1 MPRVTI
7 FGGSS
12 RRRLVLLSAFGIV
25 AALGGWAFVSLGHV
39 LYEVDPLERSDVIFV
54 LDGSYM
60 ERPAEAAHL
69 YMEGWAPR
77 IILSR
82 QLSDN
87 AENVLQRQG
96 LKIQSVMEAQKTAMM
111 LIGVPESAIEIMS
124 ATRDNTAGESSELR
138 RLLQSRGWSRII
150 VVTSKF
156 HTARAGFAFR
166 RSFNG
171 TGIQVIVQATRYDTT
186 DIDRWWEP
194 RRNLRMGL
202 FEAQSLLA
210 YWLGLSD

>member
-7 FGGSS
+7 FGGSP
-12 RRRLVLLSAFGIV
+12 RRIVLLSAFGIV

-69 YMEGWAPR
+69 FMEGWAPR

-82 QLSDN
+82 RLQDN
-87 AENVLQRQG
+87 AENVLLRQG
-96 LKIQSVMEAQKTAMM
+96 LKIQSVMDAQKTAMM
-111 LIGVPESAIEIMS
+111 LMGVPESAIEIML
-124 ATRDNTAGESSELR
+124 ATRDNTAGESAELR

-166 RSFNG
+166 RSFSG
-171 TGIQVIVQATRYDTT
+171 TGIKVIVQATRYDTT

-194 RRNLRMGL
+194 RRNLRSGL

-210 YWLGLSD
+210 YRLGLSD

>member
-1 MPRVTI
+1 
-7 FGGSS
+7 
-12 RRRLVLLSAFGIV
+12 
-25 AALGGWAFVSLGHV
+25 
-39 LYEVDPLERSDVIFV
+39 
-54 LDGSYM
+54 
-60 ERPAEAAHL
+60 
-69 YMEGWAPR
+69 
-77 IILSR
+77 
-82 QLSDN
+82 
-87 AENVLQRQG
+87 
-96 LKIQSVMEAQKTAMM
+96 MEAQKTAMM

-210 YWLGLSD
+210 YGWDYPTEEWRKVAKRPWRKRLGVEPSLPPKRQQPILKTGRATGPRSLPLCDPPSDARAVQPERVSGAVPEHARCP